1 GKMGRL
7 GSGGSVTESY
17 GGGKLMVPALGC
29 GSLINLEERKRKIG
43 GREIMARGKIQIKRI
58 ENETNRQVTY
68 SKRRKGL
75 FKKAHE
81 LTVLC
86 DAKVSLIMISSN
98 KKLRDYVSPSTTY
111 VISFFLILCL
121 SSSAY
126 TN

>member
-1 GKMGRL
+1 
-7 GSGGSVTESY
+7 
-17 GGGKLMVPALGC
+17 
-29 GSLINLEERKRKIG
+29 
-43 GREIMARGKIQIKRI
+43 MARGKIQIKRI